1 MTATRSV
8 IVATVGAVLLAFA
21 ATEPA
26 AAQSTP
32 RATNSRVTDA
42 YAQARPPRA
51 RTRIRVTPY
60 PYRTYSTTFPVPYE
74 QEFPGPGYVRQCSS
88 WLAPENRVSGA
99 VIVPRMRCWWEP
111 GVSDLKSYP

>member
-1 MTATRSV
+1 MPATRSV
-8 IVATVGAVLLAFA
+8 ITATVGAALIALAA
-21 ATEPA
+21 PGPASAQTTPGAAKSRATEFS
-26 AAQSTP
+26 AQS
-32 RATNSRVTDA
+32 
-42 YAQARPPRA
+42 RP

-60 PYRTYSTTFPVPYE
+60 PYRTYSTTFPVPYQ
-74 QEFPGPGYVRQCSS
+74 QEFPGPGFVRQCTS

>member
-8 IVATVGAVLLAFA
+8 IIAAVGAAFVA
-21 ATEPA
+21 CAGPA
-26 AAQSTP
+26 GAQTAP
-32 RATNSRVTDA
+32 GAKSRVTDA
-42 YAQARPPRA
+42 YAQVPPRP

-74 QEFPGPGYVRQCSS
+74 QEFPGPGYVRQCTS

-111 GVSDLKSYP
+111 GRSDLKSYP

>member
-1 MTATRSV
+1 MTATTSV
-8 IVATVGAVLLAFA
+8 IIAAFGAAFVVCATPACAQTAQGAAKSRTTEAF
-21 ATEPA
+21 
-26 AAQSTP
+26 
-32 RATNSRVTDA
+32 
-42 YAQARPPRA
+42 AQARPRA

-60 PYRTYSTTFPVPYE
+60 PYRTYSTTFPVPYQ
-74 QEFPGPGYVRQCSS
+74 QEFPGPGFVRQCTS

>member
-1 MTATRSV
+1 MTATGSV
-8 IVATVGAVLLAFA
+8 IIAAVGAAVVACASPAGAQIAPGA
-21 ATEPA
+21 AK
-26 AAQSTP
+26 
-32 RATNSRVTDA
+32 SRVTDA
-42 YAQARPPRA
+42 YAQASPRP

-74 QEFPGPGYVRQCSS
+74 QEFPGPGYVRQCTS

-111 GVSDLKSYP
+111 GRSDLKSYP